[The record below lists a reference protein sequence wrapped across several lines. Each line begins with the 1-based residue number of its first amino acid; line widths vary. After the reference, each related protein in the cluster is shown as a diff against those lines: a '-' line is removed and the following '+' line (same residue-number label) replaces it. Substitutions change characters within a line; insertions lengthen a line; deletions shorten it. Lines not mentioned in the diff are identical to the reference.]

1 MQDFYTDFY
10 RAAPL
15 SPDHHQ
21 FCERVYGKDLCQHG
35 FVDLAQIE
43 LLVCEMVPGPQ
54 TRILDLGCGIGM
66 ISEYLFER
74 SGACITGLDNNALAI
89 ELAKDRTRLLERGP
103 QFEVGDINQ
112 LDLAP
117 AEYDLILSLD
127 SIYFSQDYVA
137 TLGALKQ
144 ALRPGGRM
152 AFFYSYGREPWVPA
166 ESFPRE
172 NLPAKKTPLGQAL
185 QLMQLQFTACD
196 LTQADLALAKL
207 RQAVLE
213 ELMPVFAAEG
223 NLFLY
228 DSRMGDARGVRQA
241 VEDGLHARYF
251 FSITDK

>member
-10 RAAPL
+10 RVAPL
-15 SPDHHQ
+15 SPAHHQ

-43 LLVCEMVPGPQ
+43 LLVRETAPGLH
-54 TRILDLGCGIGM
+54 THILDLGCGIGL

-74 SGACITGLDNNALAI
+74 TGARITGLDNNALAI
-89 ELAKDRTRLLERGP
+89 ELAKERTRLFKGGP
-103 QFEVGDINQ
+103 VFVVGDINQ
-112 LDLAP
+112 LELPP

-127 SIYFSQDYVA
+127 SIYFSQDYAA
-137 TLGALKQ
+137 TLGALRQ

-166 ESFPRE
+166 ETFPHE
-172 NLPAKKTPLGQAL
+172 NLPARKTPLGQAL
-185 QLMQLQFTACD
+185 QALQLQFTAWD

-213 ELMPVFAAEG
+213 ELRPAFAAEG

-228 DSRMGDARGVRQA
+228 DSRMGDALGVCQA
-241 VEDGLHARYF
+241 VEEGLHARYF
-251 FSITDK
+251 FIITG